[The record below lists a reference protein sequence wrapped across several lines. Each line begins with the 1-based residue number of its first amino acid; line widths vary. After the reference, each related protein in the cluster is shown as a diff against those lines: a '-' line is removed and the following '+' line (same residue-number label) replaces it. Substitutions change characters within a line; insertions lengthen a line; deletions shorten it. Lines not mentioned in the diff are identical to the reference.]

1 MRTHHEEHY
10 IASVVVWAREQEL
23 MARLDNL
30 EGCED
35 NPIYASKIQNIRK
48 ELAAI
53 HQFQK
58 ETKHGN

>member
-1 MRTHHEEHY
+1 MKKHHEEHY

-35 NPIYASKIQNIRK
+35 NPIYASEIRTSGK
-48 ELAAI
+48 SLPPYI
-53 HQFQK
+53 SI
-58 ETKHGN
+58 GSRILR